1 MFDVLQ
7 IYVSTWP
14 RIHFPEPWA
23 GPDADEELGGSMRFR
38 GAPGPQRVLGWARA
52 RWRAMEAK
60 VHAVRALGRA
70 ADSRRVVPG
79 I

>member
-7 IYVSTWP
+7 VYVSTWP

-23 GPDADEELGGSMRFR
+23 GPDADEELGGSTRFR
-38 GAPGPQRVLGWARA
+38 RAPRLERVTEWARA
-52 RWRAMEAK
+52 RWRAREEK

-79 I
+79 V

>member
-14 RIHFPEPWA
+14 KLHVAERWT
-23 GPDADEELGGSMRFR
+23 GPDSDEELGGSTRFR
-38 GAPGPQRVLGWARA
+38 RTPSLGRVTEWARV
-52 RWRAMEAK
+52 RWRAREEK

-70 ADSRRVVPG
+70 ADSRRAVPG
-79 I
+79 V